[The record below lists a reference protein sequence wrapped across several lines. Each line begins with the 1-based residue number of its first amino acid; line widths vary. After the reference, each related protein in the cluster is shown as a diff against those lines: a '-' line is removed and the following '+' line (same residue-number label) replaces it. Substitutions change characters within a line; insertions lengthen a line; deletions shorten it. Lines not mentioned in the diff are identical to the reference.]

1 VADSISKRVLV
12 YNEFTKVTP
21 DRKEHEMGQTIPFNT
36 SAQLYENE
44 HGDLAIRFS
53 NNLVFESVGIHPE
66 KGFATEVLGLLNNEE
81 RPLEWRMTPYRR
93 LLNDGLDW
101 RLVGSMGF
109 LDGDETKPAIV
120 LDVKPEDLGEQARRY
135 LKPDLPRSLS

>member
-1 VADSISKRVLV
+1 
-12 YNEFTKVTP
+12 VTP
-21 DRKEHEMGQTIPFNT
+21 DQKEHEMGQTIHFNT

-53 NNLVFESVGIHPE
+53 NNMVFELVGIHHE
-66 KGFATEVLGLLNNEE
+66 KGFVTEALDMLNKEE
-81 RPLEWRMTPYRR
+81 RPPGWRMIPYSK
-93 LLNDGLDW
+93 LLNDGLGW
-101 RLVGSMGF
+101 HLVGSMGF
-109 LDGDETKPAIV
+109 LDGDETKPAIG